1 MHEYQKYIDLILER
15 FHSIDWEGPATFVV
29 LFLALLA
36 YFKKYIIILFITL
49 TFVIAWGA
57 KDLIITN
64 RETSDQVFSIPL
76 LIYSVG
82 GGVVIILLLYSFYK
96 SK

>member
-1 MHEYQKYIDLILER
+1 MQEYIDLIMER
-15 FHSIDWEGPATFVV
+15 FHSIDWEGPAIFVV
-29 LFLALLA
+29 IFLALLA
-36 YFKKYIIILFITL
+36 YFRKYIIILFILL

-64 RETSDQVFSIPL
+64 LETSNQVVSLPL
-76 LIYSVG
+76 LVYSAG
-82 GGVVIILLLYSFYK
+82 GGIVIILLLYSFYK